1 MDILKAFV
9 LRDRTYN
16 VTILWENDKPLFRA
30 REIGDII
37 DIKNVRTSIL
47 SFDADERIVRTM
59 DTNGG
64 ERETIFLTEPGVYRL
79 LMLSRKPIAR
89 PFQKWVS
96 QVITKI
102 RETGKYELEL
112 KLAAMKE
119 ECDNRIE
126 EAMKVEYQKN
136 ADINAEN
143 LHKALIDAFK
153 GPDRY
158 VTYFGRIVR
167 EDETNTMLIKIGSSK
182 NIKERITSLQE
193 EFGAMKII
201 HIIDCPMNE
210 AFEKFLHK
218 HIFIAPLKYP
228 LPVTENH
235 KSREVFEMTQG
246 QLDKAMRIAKKNIHM
261 FSSKETA
268 EQSLQFQQIRLEK
281 AVVRLNTVKAIE
293 NIKLLEHSLNQ
304 QNAPLLSSD
313 DDLSDA
319 SDDDEIDPT
328 IIYADNRAYTQTR
341 GDKLQCYSEDG
352 GTLIKT
358 YAGYADAIRQMT
370 LEDPSVSRI
379 KAAINNR
386 TVYRGFRWALL
397 ERSRSDDVKQDI
409 GATEE
414 SSEINKGLVAMLN
427 LDQSR
432 IEKVYCDQKEAAKDR
447 QLKSKGAVSSA
458 MSKKSKCTGHYFFM
472 WNKCSDDLQNDYL
485 RRNDNVL
492 PSKRPSTHSQPVEKL
507 HPVSGKLLHTYASVV
522 DVTNDMQ
529 IARTTLQN
537 AAKFGIIA
545 KGYKWRFATNATKAL
560 TRSPAKASTSAQAST
575 SASA

>member
-1 MDILKAFV
+1 MDFLNAFV
-9 LRDRTYN
+9 LGDKTYN

-30 REIGDII
+30 SEIGDII
-37 DIKNVRTSIL
+37 DIKNVRMSLRT
-47 SFDADERIVRTM
+47 FDEDEKVVRSTY
-59 DTNGG
+59 TLGG
-64 ERETIFLTEPGVYRL
+64 EQITIFLTEPGVYRL

-112 KLAAMKE
+112 KMVAMKE
-119 ECDNRIE
+119 EHKISLQDAIKA
-126 EAMKVEYQKN
+126 EAQKTVDGI
-136 ADINAEN
+136 AQN
-143 LHKALIDAFK
+143 LHISLIDAFK

-167 EDETNTMLIKIGSSK
+167 EDENNTMLIKIGSSK

-193 EFGAMKII
+193 EFGAMRII
-201 HIIDCPMNE
+201 HIVDCPMNE

-218 HIFIAPLKYP
+218 HNFIAPLKYS

-246 QLDKAMRIAKKNIHM
+246 QLDKVMRIAKKNIHM
-261 FSSKETA
+261 FSSKATA
-268 EQSLQFQQIRLEK
+268 EQSLQNQQMSLEK
-281 AVVRLNTVKAIE
+281 AIVRLNTVKAIE
-293 NIKLLEHSLNQ
+293 NIKLLEYSSNQ

-313 DDLSDA
+313 DNLSDD
-319 SDDDEIDPT
+319 SDDDDVDPT

-397 ERSRSDDVKQDI
+397 ERSRSDDAKQDI

-537 AAKFGIIA
+537 AAAFGIIA
-545 KGYKWRFATNATKAL
+545 KGYKWRFAAKATKAS
-560 TRSPAKASTSAQAST
+560 TRASTSAST